1 MAPGVPVPDDR
12 LRLRALE
19 ALGAFGDDVA
29 RDVLSSGAVAVE
41 HDAMEWDGS
50 SGHVRAHRV
59 VVVVEAELHARF
71 RASHAANDALAAALS
86 SAMAERPGE
95 VVGHVDVVAGDPGV
109 VPSAGPYRGG
119 R

>member
-1 MAPGVPVPDDR
+1 MARGLPVPDDR
-12 LRLRALE
+12 LRVRALE
-19 ALGAFGDDVA
+19 ALGAFGDEIA
-29 RDVLSSGAVAVE
+29 RAVLASGAVALE

-59 VVVVEAELHARF
+59 VVTVEAELHARF
-71 RASHAANDALAAALS
+71 HASHAANDALVAALS
-86 SAMAERPGE
+86 AAMAERPSE

-109 VPSAGPYRGG
+109 APSMGPYRAG